1 MAQQAATFGLECI
14 GINTSGHPVEGF
26 KETYP
31 LEKLKEILPKAT
43 IVVNILP
50 LTDQTKGLFDAKVFE
65 AFDKEALFIN
75 VGRGP
80 SVKTS
85 DLIAALDDGQ
95 LAFAALDVFEEEPL
109 AKDSP
114 LWEREDV
121 LITSH
126 IAGQTPHFQT
136 KFMDIFLTNLKSYVD
151 KTELEVNEI
160 DLNEGY

>member
-1 MAQQAATFGLECI
+1 MAQHAAVFGLECI

-75 VGRGP
+75 VGRG
-80 SVKTS
+80 
-85 DLIAALDDGQ
+85 
-95 LAFAALDVFEEEPL
+95 
-109 AKDSP
+109 
-114 LWEREDV
+114 
-121 LITSH
+121 
-126 IAGQTPHFQT
+126 
-136 KFMDIFLTNLKSYVD
+136 NLFP
-151 KTELEVNEI
+151 
-160 DLNEGY
+160 

>member
-1 MAQQAATFGLECI
+1 MTQ
-14 GINTSGHPVEGF
+14 
-26 KETYP
+26 
-31 LEKLKEILPKAT
+31 
-43 IVVNILP
+43 
-50 LTDQTKGLFDAKVFE
+50 KVFE

-85 DLIAALDDGQ
+85 DLICQLDDGQ

-126 IAGQTPHFQT
+126 IAEVRHH
-136 KFMDIFLTNLKSYVD
+136 IFKRSLW
-151 KTELEVNEI
+151 I
-160 DLNEGY
+160 FF